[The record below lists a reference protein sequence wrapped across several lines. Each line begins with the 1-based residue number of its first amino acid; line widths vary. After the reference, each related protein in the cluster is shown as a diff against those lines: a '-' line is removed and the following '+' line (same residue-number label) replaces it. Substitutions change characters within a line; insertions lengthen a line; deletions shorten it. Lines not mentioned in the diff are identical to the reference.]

1 MANTYPIMEVFPTL
15 QGEGKFT
22 GYPAYFIRLAGCDV
36 GCSWCDVKE
45 SWPADE
51 YPLLSACEI
60 AIGATESGH
69 KLAVITGGEPC
80 MYDLTALTT
89 ELKKRGFQVHL
100 ETSGTH
106 QIRGEFDWITL
117 SPKKLG
123 SEGPEGPV
131 IGMQEAEK
139 VQLYTLEEKL
149 RLNEGDYLAKLHDN
163 SLLSN
168 LLEAFAVLERRFNLW
183 DRDEA
188 GMLLFTAVPL
198 SSHVLC
204 FIPC

>member
-1 MANTYPIMEVFPTL
+1 MAQARGRPGRDRRLTL
-15 QGEGKFT
+15 PKSSEHRVV
-22 GYPAYFIRLAGCDV
+22 ACA
-36 GCSWCDVKE
+36 
-45 SWPADE
+45 
-51 YPLLSACEI
+51 PLMMMMYLSQE
-60 AIGATESGH
+60 
-69 KLAVITGGEPC
+69 K
-80 MYDLTALTT
+80 TALPQIA
-89 ELKKRGFQVHL
+89 EKKEAV
-100 ETSGTH
+100 
-106 QIRGEFDWITL
+106 TL

-123 SEGPEGPV
+123 CEGRRGSSQGQV

-139 VQLYTLEEKL
+139 VQLHTLEEKR

-198 SSHVLC
+198 
-204 FIPC
+204 P